1 MVVSPSDSLPGD
13 THLLTESE
21 VERSF
26 NRLFK
31 KKEINAEN
39 LAKAES
45 LIDQL
50 RPESP
55 LRFRLEAELSQLREQ
70 CLSENS

>member
-1 MVVSPSDSLPGD
+1 M
-13 THLLTESE
+13 LTESE

-26 NRLFK
+26 RKLFK
-31 KKEINAEN
+31 AKEIAPDSFE
-39 LAKAES
+39 KAEA
-45 LIDQL
+45 LLDQL

-55 LRFRLEAELSQLREQ
+55 LRFRLDSELTRLREL